1 MAACGWL
8 TTDMACCACCPW
20 ALSHL
25 CRWLF
30 FSFPTLSC
38 ACAHGLC
45 ATCAETWILTK
56 KMMREGEQR
65 LAFTVPIF
73 EPLPS
78 QYYIR
83 IVSDQVNQSAQASS
97 KV

>member
-1 MAACGWL
+1 MGACGWL
-8 TTDMACCACCPW
+8 TPDMAC
-20 ALSHL
+20 
-25 CRWLF
+25 
-30 FSFPTLSC
+30 C

-83 IVSDQVNQSAQASS
+83 IVSDQVSMPYLLSFQT
-97 KV
+97 

>member
-1 MAACGWL
+1 MAH
-8 TTDMACCACCPW
+8 T
-20 ALSHL
+20 
-25 CRWLF
+25 RLF
-30 FSFPTLSC
+30 CSSPTLSC

-83 IVSDQVNQSAQASS
+83 MVSDQVGHALLAKVAASMPY
-97 KV
+97 